1 VFEQRLLP
9 AFRERYRRDTGKTV
23 RVDASFLASGAQTRA
38 LVGGFEADVAVLA
51 LEGDMDKLVAAKL
64 VSSTWRDRTKSH
76 GFVTSSL
83 VAFGVRTGNPKH
95 IVGWADLAR
104 PGVEVLVPS
113 PKTSGGA
120 MWNVSALLGA
130 SLRGRAGVAANDM
143 AAASNLLER
152 VLKNVLIFDKGGRE
166 SVITFEKGVGD
177 VAVTYESEIVTAR
190 RAGRVYDEVIPE
202 STLRIDIPGATI
214 DAYVDE
220 RGTRAA
226 AEALLAFLETD
237 EAQRALADYG
247 FRAVDAP
254 PPPGV
259 DLWTI
264 EYLGGWSK
272 VMKDIYAPG
281 GVFPKAWES
290 VDAR

>member
-1 VFEQRLLP
+1 MT
-9 AFRERYRRDTGKTV
+9 A
-23 RVDASFLASGAQTRA
+23 
-38 LVGGFEADVAVLA
+38 
-51 LEGDMDKLVAAKL
+51 
-64 VSSTWRDRTKSH
+64 
-76 GFVTSSL
+76 SL

-95 IVGWADLAR
+95 VVGWSDLAR
-104 PGVEVLVPS
+104 PGVEVLIPS
-113 PKTSGGA
+113 PKTSGSA

-143 AAASNLLER
+143 AAASSLLER

-214 DAYVDE
+214 DAYVDK
-220 RGTRAA
+220 RAA
-226 AEALLAFLETD
+226 
-237 EAQRALADYG
+237 RAPPPRRSSPSSRPTRRSARSPTTAS
-247 FRAVDAP
+247 RAVDAP

-259 DLWTI
+259 GPVDDRVPRRMVEGDEGHLR
-264 EYLGGWSK
+264 
-272 VMKDIYAPG
+272 PRRR
-281 GVFPKAWES
+281 VFPRRAWES
-290 VDAR
+290 VNAR